1 MNECHICGGNL
12 VNRLVNICAC
22 ETLPAIIVRSVPAL
36 VCERCEDR
44 QLSQEVINVF
54 DRIRMG
60 DAPISTPVRAN
71 LYDYDTVARYLFAD
85 TEQAST
91 IYWMTST
98 ATPSVGLENQAQG
111 ALLRV

>member
-1 MNECHICGGNL
+1 LI
-12 VNRLVNICAC
+12 NICAC
-22 ETLPAIIVRSVPAL
+22 ETLPAIIVHNVPAL

-54 DRIRMG
+54 DKIRMG

-71 LYDYDTVARYLFAD
+71 LYNYDTVARYLFSE

-91 IYWMTST
+91 VYWMTSA
-98 ATPSVGLENQAQG
+98 ATTGTGLENQAQG
-111 ALLRV
+111 ELLLV